1 MSEFHF
7 LRAWWLLAAI
17 PAAGLAWRLWATE
30 DAGRAWRKIVA
41 PHLLPRLLTGRDERR
56 RFRPLT
62 ALLVAWVLGTVALAG
77 PTWQREAAPFVEDV
91 AVLAVVLKV
100 TPSMQS
106 QDIQPTRLAR
116 ATEKIRD
123 LLALRPGARTALFAY
138 AGSAHRVMPLTS
150 DAGIINAFAAELAP
164 EVMPIE
170 GARAGDALDEAD
182 ETVKASGQ
190 AGWILW
196 IADGA
201 SPDETKALLAYRH
214 EGRSPVTVLAAA
226 GAGPERETLDRA
238 ASNLGAAVVRL
249 TADDADVQRLARNT
263 RFSAASERA
272 GGQRWKDFGYWLV
285 PPLALG
291 SLLWFR
297 RGWMVRSSG
306 AGSIA

>member
-17 PAAGLAWRLWATE
+17 PAAVLAWRLWATE

-41 PHLLPRLLTGRDERR
+41 PHLLPHLLTGHEERR
-56 RFRPLT
+56 RFRPVT
-62 ALLVAWVLGTVALAG
+62 ALPVSWVLGAVALAG
-77 PTWQREAAPFVEDV
+77 PTWEREAAPFAEDK
-91 AVLAVVLKV
+91 AVLAIVLKV

-106 QDIQPTRLAR
+106 QDVQPTRLAR
-116 ATEKIRD
+116 ATEKVRD

-150 DAGIINAFAAELAP
+150 DAGIIDSFASELAP
-164 EVMPIE
+164 DVMPTE
-170 GARAGDALDEAD
+170 GSRAGDALAAAD
-182 ETVKASGQ
+182 ESVKASGQ

-201 SPDETKALLAYRH
+201 SPDETKALEAYRN
-214 EGRSPVTVLAAA
+214 EGRTPVTVLAAA
-226 GAGPERETLDRA
+226 GEGPERKSLERA
-238 ASNLGAAVVRL
+238 ASKLGAPVVRL
-249 TADDADVQRLARNT
+249 TPDDADVQQLARNT

-272 GGQRWKDFGYWLV
+272 GGERWKDFGYRLV

-306 AGSIA
+306 GVA